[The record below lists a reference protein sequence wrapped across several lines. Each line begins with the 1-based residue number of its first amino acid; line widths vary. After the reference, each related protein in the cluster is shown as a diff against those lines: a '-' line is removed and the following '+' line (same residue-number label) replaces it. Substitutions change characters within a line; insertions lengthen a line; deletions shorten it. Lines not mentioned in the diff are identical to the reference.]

1 MRRIFVRNSLSY
13 LLGRPLVESK
23 VGHGYSRT
31 PLLKLESRKTED
43 PTCCTADDSTAF
55 ESLLYAASSVHS
67 DFDSRHEDED

>member
-31 PLLKLESRKTED
+31 PLLKLESRLVTKMYGNE
-43 PTCCTADDSTAF
+43 PVEIGENSC
-55 ESLLYAASSVHS
+55 
-67 DFDSRHEDED
+67 